1 MRPGLRR
8 LLGVTVFVLLLAAAL
23 VAAPAQAL
31 SPPDVFLQELDA
43 SDQPTGAWIPF
54 QGAHCT
60 PSTAHTIDSVGSRS
74 CRPSAPVGRTSG
86 VPSTRGPH
94 PMAR

>member
-31 SPPDVFLQELDA
+31 SPSDVF
-43 SDQPTGAWIPF
+43 PPGT
-54 QGAHCT
+54 
-60 PSTAHTIDSVGSRS
+60 
-74 CRPSAPVGRTSG
+74 
-86 VPSTRGPH
+86 
-94 PMAR
+94 